1 MNESLV
7 QELTMEKVAQIQINC
22 FNIKCEAL
30 ASQKKVLAETESLLI
45 RRLNALL
52 SAQCAFKDTWRP
64 WEEVLGTNEASK
76 ARMQSPVEFH
86 PHSDL
91 THQRTMD
98 NSSMMGDEDEMAA
111 ATQLP
116 KHV

>member
-1 MNESLV
+1 M
-7 QELTMEKVAQIQINC
+7 QINC